1 MLENIALIKKKINS
15 SIPLTYLWT
24 VPKQFSLT
32 GIMPNKQVLCFQREI
47 KATSFSYF

>member
-24 VPKQFSLT
+24 VPKGVFF
-32 GIMPNKQVLCFQREI
+32 KEV
-47 KATSFSYF
+47 